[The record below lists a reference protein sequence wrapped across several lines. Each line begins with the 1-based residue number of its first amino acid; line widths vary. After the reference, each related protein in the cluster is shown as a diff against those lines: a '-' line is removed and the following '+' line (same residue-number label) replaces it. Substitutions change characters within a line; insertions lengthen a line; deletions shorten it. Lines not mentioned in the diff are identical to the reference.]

1 MNPRRIRLLVT
12 SAALILLSQACKL
25 PVPFAQQLL
34 FTRTRTQLP
43 ESEDCR
49 RCHGEVVAEWADS
62 GHASAWTSP
71 RFTSL
76 TVDHSAQP
84 CLGCH
89 APAPLGSDGEIG
101 LRDDHRAEGVTCVSC
116 HLAPDPSDG
125 LTMRGPHEPTS
136 PVEVHPIAVDA
147 LFTRAELCGTCHRR
161 ALEQWRAAPE
171 PTDGSAKQVC
181 QDCHMPAVRR
191 TMESYD
197 PARPYSRVFIAMEKP
212 VDGRMHR
219 FSVPADPWKY
229 VRISTARTGV
239 RWSVDVQNDV
249 PHALP
254 TGAFGRR
261 ELQLRAGASR
271 IRLRADLD
279 QAIAAG
285 ERRRFELAA
294 PADAEVVLERLDPRT
309 ERYERIAPEPPAN

>member
-1 MNPRRIRLLVT
+1 MSPRRVRLLL
-12 SAALILLSQACKL
+12 AIAGIALLPGACKL
-25 PVPFAQQLL
+25 PVPFAEQML
-34 FTRTRTQLP
+34 FTRTHAQLP

-49 RCHGEVVAEWADS
+49 RCHREVVAEWADS
-62 GHASAWTSP
+62 GHASAWTSTT
-71 RFTSL
+71 FASL
-76 TVDHSAQP
+76 TADHSAEP

-89 APAPLGSDGEIG
+89 APAPLGSEGQIG

-116 HLAPDPSDG
+116 HLAPDARDA
-125 LTMRGPHEPTS
+125 LTMRGPHAPTS
-136 PVEVHPIAVDA
+136 PVEVHAIAVDD
-147 LFTRAELCGTCHRR
+147 LFVRAELCGTCHRK

-171 PTDGSAKQVC
+171 PADGSAKQIC
-181 QDCHMPAVRR
+181 QDCHMPAVKR

-197 PARPYSRVFIAMEKP
+197 PARPYSRIFVAMEKP

-219 FSVPADPWKY
+219 FSVPDDPWKY
-229 VRISTARTGV
+229 IHVSTRHTGA

-261 ELQLRAGASR
+261 ELQLRAGQSR

-285 ERRRFELAA
+285 ERRRFELEA
-294 PADAEVVLERLDPRT
+294 PADADVVLERLDPRT